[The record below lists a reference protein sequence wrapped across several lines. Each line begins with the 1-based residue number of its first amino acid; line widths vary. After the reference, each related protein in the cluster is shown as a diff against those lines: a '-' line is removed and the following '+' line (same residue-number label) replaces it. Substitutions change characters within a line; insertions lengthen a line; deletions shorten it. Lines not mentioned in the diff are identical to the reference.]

1 MKKISIKKFCK
12 EYSNRATEQLKEQYL
27 DENLKI
33 TPYVPFVTK
42 DAVIDKLLDITM
54 FDKETQNVKL
64 HSSGEYL
71 LLTRVFIEQYT
82 NLSVETEGFYEEYD
96 ELKKSGLFD
105 VLLVG
110 DEKTNTPP
118 LIPYDEIVEFKY
130 LLSIKKS
137 DILTNYTTPQAF
149 ISQQVERFGKVAN
162 ISINP
167 IIDAV
172 KEKVKE
178 IPKEDLNK
186 LIEFAKAGGFK
197 EVQ

>member
-12 EYSNRATEQLKEQYL
+12 EYSNGATEQLKEQYL

-42 DAVIDKLLDITM
+42 DAVVDKLLDITM